1 MFIVFLILLIGMIV
15 TTVFVFILLL
25 KKKPM
30 ITVLVLVVICVTAL
44 FTKPSET
51 TYYRALANEHGLH
64 CDDSGTCKAGQH
76 VYTVQQFSSHN
87 LGLFTTYHLK
97 MTYGGG
103 THLREIDSIG
113 AFYNI
118 FTYTNR

>member
-1 MFIVFLILLIGMIV
+1 MVSVLLILLILIII
-15 TTVFVFILLL
+15 TVIFVFSFLL
-25 KKKPM
+25 KKKPL
-30 ITVLVLVVICVTAL
+30 ITVLVLAFICVFAL

-51 TYYRALANEHGLH
+51 TYYNALENKYDLQ
-64 CDDSGTCKAGQH
+64 CDEDGTCTAGQH

>member
-1 MFIVFLILLIGMIV
+1 MFIVLYIPIITIIIITIFI
-15 TTVFVFILLL
+15 FILLL
-25 KKKPM
+25 KKKPL
-30 ITVLVLVVICVTAL
+30 ITTLVLAFICVIAL

-51 TYYRALANEHGLH
+51 TYYNALVNKHGLQ
-64 CDDSGTCKAGQH
+64 CDDNGTCIAGQH
-76 VYTVQQFSSHN
+76 VYTVQHFSSHN
-87 LGLFTTYHLK
+87 LGIFTTYHLK

>member
-1 MFIVFLILLIGMIV
+1 MFIVFFILLILIIV
-15 TTVFVFILLL
+15 TTIFVFSFLL
-25 KKKPM
+25 KKKPL
-30 ITVLVLVVICVTAL
+30 ITVLVLALICVTAL
-44 FTKPSET
+44 LTKPSET
-51 TYYRALANEHGLH
+51 MYYKALANKHGLQ
-64 CDDSGTCKAGQH
+64 CDDNGTCTAGQH
-76 VYTVQQFSSHN
+76 IYTVQQFSSHN

>member
-1 MFIVFLILLIGMIV
+1 MF
-15 TTVFVFILLL
+15 TVLFIPTIFIIIFLL
-25 KKKPM
+25 KKKPL
-30 ITVLVLVVICVTAL
+30 ITVLVLSFICMIAL
-44 FTKPSET
+44 FTKPSEAM
-51 TYYRALANEHGLH
+51 YYNLLANKHGLQ
-64 CDDSGTCKAGQH
+64 CYDNGICTAGQH

-87 LGLFTTYHLK
+87 VGLFTTYHLK

-118 FTYTNR
+118 YTYANR

>member
-1 MFIVFLILLIGMIV
+1 MFIVFFILLILTIV
-15 TTVFVFILLL
+15 TTIFVSILL
-25 KKKPM
+25 KKKPL
-30 ITVLVLVVICVTAL
+30 ISVLVLALICVTAL
-44 FTKPSET
+44 FTRPSET
-51 TYYRALANEHGLH
+51 TYYNELAKKHGLQ
-64 CDDSGTCKAGQH
+64 CYDNGTCTAGQH
-76 VYTVQQFSSHN
+76 VYTVEQFSSHN

>member
-1 MFIVFLILLIGMIV
+1 MLIVFLIPIIAINV
-15 TTVFVFILLL
+15 TTIFVFIFLL
-25 KKKPM
+25 KKKPL
-30 ITVLVLVVICVTAL
+30 ITVLVLAFICVIAL
-44 FTKPSET
+44 FTKPSEA
-51 TYYRALANEHGLH
+51 TYYKALTNKHGLQ
-64 CDDSGTCKAGQH
+64 CDDNGTCTADQH
-76 VYTVQQFSSHN
+76 VYTIQQFSSHN